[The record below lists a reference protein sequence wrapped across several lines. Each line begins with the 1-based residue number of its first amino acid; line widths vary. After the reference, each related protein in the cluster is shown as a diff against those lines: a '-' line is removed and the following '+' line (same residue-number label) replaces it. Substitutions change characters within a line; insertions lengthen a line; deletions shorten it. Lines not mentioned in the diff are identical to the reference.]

1 MVFLNHH
8 SLLNK
13 QNVRPKIP
21 HLVNNQRIYPV
32 IYPAIDRR
40 DTINEKFILK
50 MMSEVMSSE
59 SIRLL
64 IGSLFLLIPID
75 CGINWFDLAPSKS
88 GWPRERKEER
98 KKERKKVRKRERKR
112 ERPNWVAAW
121 PLSHG
126 ATGPNRVVAVAPT
139 AYCPFN
145 SEMITSE

>member
-75 CGINWFDLAPSKS
+75 CGIN
-88 GWPRERKEER
+88 
-98 KKERKKVRKRERKR
+98 
-112 ERPNWVAAW
+112 
-121 PLSHG
+121 
-126 ATGPNRVVAVAPT
+126 
-139 AYCPFN
+139 
-145 SEMITSE
+145 